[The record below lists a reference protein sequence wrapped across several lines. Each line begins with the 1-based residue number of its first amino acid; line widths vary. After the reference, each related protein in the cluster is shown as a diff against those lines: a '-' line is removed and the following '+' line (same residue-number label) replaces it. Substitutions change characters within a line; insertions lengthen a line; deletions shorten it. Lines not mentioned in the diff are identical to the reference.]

1 VRRPDFARTP
11 TFNSVLTVASAL
23 LLCTLALFWFV
34 YRQTAVYVM
43 DKYDALL
50 LEELQVF
57 ASNTPERLLQ
67 EIEDRLLKDPQRIK
81 IAGLFG
87 VDGRR
92 IAGNIESVP
101 SALTPNVPT
110 SASVV
115 RLDGG
120 GRDVQKVRLA
130 ERSLSTGESLVIGRQ
145 IDEITEIARIVV
157 RTLALGLLP
166 AFIVTVLIGIFLS
179 QRVYLRVTEISR
191 QIQHVVTGDL
201 HERLPTSGRGDTLD
215 QIANSV
221 NRMLGDIESLVRE
234 IAAVGDNIA
243 HDLRTP
249 LTRVRVRLE
258 RGRANASTLN
268 ELRTVVDQAI
278 AGLDQSLAIITA
290 LLRIVEI
297 EHGRRLEG
305 FSQVSLGP
313 LVREVCDLYE
323 PIAEDKNVALRVECT
338 NDAAVRGD
346 RDLLFEAV
354 ANLVDNAIKFTPKG
368 GHVDISLLLREGEAV
383 IQIRDTG
390 PGISETERE
399 AVTKRFYRSD
409 KSRGTEG
416 LGLGLSLVA
425 AIVKLHGF
433 QFAIAAGPG
442 CMVEIVCP
450 QTARESH
457 ASDHKTSPEL
467 YPHL

>member
-1 VRRPDFARTP
+1 MRRPEFARTP
-11 TFNSVLTVASAL
+11 TFHSVLTVASAL
-23 LLCTLALFWFV
+23 LLCTLVLFWFV

-43 DKYDALL
+43 DKYDVLL
-50 LEELQVF
+50 VEELQVF
-57 ASNTPERLLQ
+57 ASNTPERLMQ
-67 EIEDRLLKDPQRIK
+67 EIEDRLLKDPQHIK

-92 IAGNIESVP
+92 IAGNIESLP
-101 SALTPNVPT
+101 SGLTPNVPT
-110 SASVV
+110 NAAVV
-115 RLDGG
+115 RLDGD

-130 ERSLSTGESLVIGRQ
+130 ERSLSSGESLVIGRQ
-145 IDEITEIARIVV
+145 IDEITEIAKIVV
-157 RTLALGLLP
+157 RTLAMGLLP
-166 AFIVTVLIGIFLS
+166 AFILTVLIGMVLS
-179 QRVYLRVTEISR
+179 QRVYLRVTEINR
-191 QIQHVVTGDL
+191 QIQHVVTSDL
-201 HERLPTSGRGDTLD
+201 HERLPTSGRGDTFD

-268 ELRTVVDQAI
+268 ELRSVVDQGI

-305 FSQVSLGP
+305 FSQVPLGP

-323 PIAEDKNVALRVECT
+323 PIAEDKGVALRAECA
-338 NDAAVRGD
+338 NDAMVRGD

-368 GHVDISLLLREGEAV
+368 GHVDISLFLREGEAV
-383 IQIRDTG
+383 IRIRDTG

-425 AIVKLHGF
+425 AIVTLHGF

-442 CMVEIVCP
+442 CTVDIVCP
-450 QTARESH
+450 QTALK
-457 ASDHKTSPEL
+457 ANTSDHKTSPEL
-467 YPHL
+467 HPNL